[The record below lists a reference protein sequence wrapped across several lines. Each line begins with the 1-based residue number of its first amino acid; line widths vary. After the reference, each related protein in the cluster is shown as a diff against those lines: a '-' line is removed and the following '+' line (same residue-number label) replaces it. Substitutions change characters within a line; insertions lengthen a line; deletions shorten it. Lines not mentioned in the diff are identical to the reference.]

1 MFGSRLT
8 AELSAVC
15 VYRNVLPSLPSL
27 PSLSSHPSILVL
39 LEGIH
44 KEYCQRAHYV
54 AYLVG
59 LQQTLADARTRISEL
74 LKTKQR
80 YRRVGTGW

>member
-1 MFGSRLT
+1 MAATAEGSRVVL
-8 AELSAVC
+8 LSP
-15 VYRNVLPSLPSL
+15 PSPS
-27 PSLSSHPSILVL
+27 PSILVL

-59 LQQTLADARTRISEL
+59 LQQTLADARMRISEL
-74 LKTKQR
+74 LRARRRCQ
-80 YRRVGTGW
+80 RVGIGW